1 MRYSLFFSLIF
12 FYSCQFIDK
21 KKLDSELF
29 LENELTAF
37 KWDEL
42 DQYPTFETCDENYNF
57 EQNKICFE
65 SILSN
70 HFIEFFKANNNISIT
85 KTTDT
90 LIFELK
96 VSKAGQ
102 IFISNS
108 KSQFTIYPVGF
119 IDLLQKSFLDLPIL
133 YPAIK
138 RSQYVDS
145 SFKLPVILNTK
156 K

>member
-1 MRYSLFFSLIF
+1 MRYSLFFCLIF
-12 FYSCQFIDK
+12 FCSCQFIDK

-29 LENELTAF
+29 LKNQLTAF

-42 DQYPTFETCDENYNF
+42 DQYPTFETCDENYNY

-70 HFIEFFKANNNISIT
+70 HFIEFFKANNNISLK

-108 KSQFTIYPVGF
+108 KSQFSIYPVGF
-119 IDLLQKSFLDLPIL
+119 IDLLQHSFLDLPVL

-145 SFKLPVILNTK
+145 SFKLPVIINTK
-156 K
+156 L

>member
-12 FYSCQFIDK
+12 FCSCQFIDK
-21 KKLDSELF
+21 KKLVAELF

-42 DQYPTFETCDENYNF
+42 DQYPTFETCDENYNY

-70 HFIEFFKANNNISIT
+70 HFIEFFKANNNISLK

-108 KSQFTIYPVGF
+108 KSQFSIYPVKF
-119 IDLLQKSFLDLPIL
+119 IELLQHSFLDLPVL

-145 SFKLPVILNTK
+145 SFTLPVILNTNQ
-156 K
+156 

>member
-1 MRYSLFFSLIF
+1 MRYYLFFSLIF
-12 FYSCQFIDK
+12 FCSCQFIDK
-21 KKLDSELF
+21 KKLDSESF
-29 LENELTAF
+29 LENQLTSF

-42 DQYPTFETCDENYNF
+42 DQYPTFETCDENNNY

-70 HFIEFFKANNNISIT
+70 HFIEFFKANNNISLK

-108 KSQFTIYPVGF
+108 KSQFSIYPVGF
-119 IDLLQKSFLDLPIL
+119 IDFLQHSFLDLPVL

-145 SFKLPVILNTK
+145 SFKLPVIINTK
-156 K
+156 L

>member
-12 FYSCQFIDK
+12 FCSCQFIDK

-29 LENELTAF
+29 LENQLTAF

-42 DQYPTFETCDENYNF
+42 DQYPTFETCDENYNY

-70 HFIEFFKANNNISIT
+70 HFIEFFKANNNISLK

-108 KSQFTIYPVGF
+108 KSQFSINPFPFIYIRQHRF
-119 IDLLQKSFLDLPIL
+119 LNLLIL
-133 YPAIK
+133 FHTFNRRI
-138 RSQYVDS
+138 YV
-145 SFKLPVILNTK
+145 
-156 K
+156 

>member
-12 FYSCQFIDK
+12 FCSCQFIDK
-21 KKLDSELF
+21 KKLESELF
-29 LENELTAF
+29 LENELTDF

-42 DQYPTFETCDENYNF
+42 DQYPTFETCDENYNY

-70 HFIEFFKANNNISIT
+70 HFTEFFKANKNISLT

-108 KSQFTIYPVGF
+108 KSQFSIYPVGF
-119 IDLLQKSFLDLPIL
+119 IDLLQHSFLDLPVL

-156 K
+156 Q

>member
-12 FYSCQFIDK
+12 FCSCQFIDK
-21 KKLDSELF
+21 KKLDFELF

-42 DQYPTFETCDENYNF
+42 DQYPTFETCDENYNY

-108 KSQFTIYPVGF
+108 KSQFSIYPVGF
-119 IDLLQKSFLDLPIL
+119 IDLLQHSFLDLPVL

-156 K
+156 Q

>member
-1 MRYSLFFSLIF
+1 MQS
-12 FYSCQFIDK
+12 
-21 KKLDSELF
+21 
-29 LENELTAF
+29 
-37 KWDEL
+37 
-42 DQYPTFETCDENYNF
+42 DENYNY

-108 KSQFTIYPVGF
+108 KSQFSIYPVGF
-119 IDLLQKSFLDLPIL
+119 IDLLQHSFLDLPVL